1 MAPHNLRPAL
11 YYAAINGRADELAA
25 ALKRGARLGWTD
37 MGKGRSALWVAAYYG
52 EEECLRLLLEAGA
65 SVDQPN
71 RNGATPLWVA
81 CQGGY
86 AACTAML
93 LASGARVDAPMR
105 NGGTPLLVAVFA
117 NQPAC
122 VRQLLAAGAD
132 ARRVFNGKDALMWA
146 RDSDFGTPNP
156 TRP

>member
-1 MAPHNLRPAL
+1 MVPHRQ
-11 YYAAINGRADELAA
+11 
-25 ALKRGARLGWTD
+25 RLC
-37 MGKGRSALWVAAYYG
+37 AYQ
-52 EEECLRLLLEAGA
+52 CSNVHTLTLQ
-65 SVDQPN
+65 VDQPS

-86 AACTAML
+86 AGCTAML

-122 VRQLLAAGAD
+122 VRQLLAAVRAAPGLVPMPRAY
-132 ARRVFNGKDALMWA
+132 ACPAI
-146 RDSDFGTPNP
+146 
-156 TRP
+156 